1 MECQSCRVEM
11 VRFPV
16 ADDLRQHLP
25 EESPGAAL
33 CPSCLVLEPDAEPP
47 AEPPDFSVAVADPF
61 PADSEAGV
69 AMAISI
75 GLLTSLALYRSDIDA
90 LFERIEEAGTDPLL
104 VLDRLAPTCSIDSH
118 LDPQGRKPQLKQ
130 LLG

>member
-1 MECQSCRVEM
+1 M

-25 EESPGAAL
+25 EDSPGAAI

-47 AEPPDFSVAVADPF
+47 ADPPNFSVAVADPF
-61 PADSEAGV
+61 PDDPEAGV
-69 AMAISI
+69 AMAIAI

-90 LFERIEEAGTDPLL
+90 LFERVEAAGTDPLL
-104 VLDRLAPTCSIDSH
+104 ALDRLATAGSIDSH
-118 LDPQGRKPQLKQ
+118 VDLQGRRQQLEQ
-130 LLG
+130 LLE

>member
-1 MECQSCRVEM
+1 M

-16 ADDLRQHLP
+16 AAEFRQHLP
-25 EESPGAAL
+25 EESPGAAI

-47 AEPPDFSVAVADPF
+47 AEPPDFSVAVAGPF
-61 PADSEAGV
+61 PDDPEAGV

-104 VLDRLAPTCSIDSH
+104 ALDRLATTGSIDSH
-118 LDPQGRKPQLKQ
+118 VDLQGRKQQLEQ
-130 LLG
+130 LLE